1 MDWKLELVVVP
12 VSDVDC
18 AKTFYTE
25 NAGFDLDVDH
35 RAGEDFRVVQLTPPG
50 SACSIAIGT
59 GIGQAAPGSAQGL
72 HLVVSDIDAARAELV
87 PDERYAMSRAEGP
100 FPMETVYS
108 WEDIGG
114 GGTRMTL
121 QSSGHPR
128 GLSLLLAPLLRSSMK
143 HSGRKDLARL
153 KTILEA
159 V

>member
-1 MDWKLELVVVP
+1 MQVRVSSVIEIDRPRSEVAAFVVDP
-12 VSDVDC
+12 
-18 AKTFYTE
+18 
-25 NAGFDLDVDH
+25 
-35 RAGEDFRVVQLTPPG
+35 
-50 SACSIAIGT
+50 
-59 GIGQAAPGSAQGL
+59 
-72 HLVVSDIDAARAELV
+72 ARAREWYGDVRDVRWNRRPVAVGSRLAFVAAFLGRESDYIYEVTELV